1 MMLYIVIHEN
11 LIRNLKILVTFHRNG
26 FVYHAAYCV
35 VAVVVVG
42 FGVLGRFC
50 KSACGD
56 CYRDFRVCFFQI
68 R

>member
-1 MMLYIVIHEN
+1 MMLYIVIDEN

-26 FVYHAAYCV
+26 FVNHAAYCV

-42 FGVLGRFC
+42 FGVLGRIC

-56 CYRDFRVCFFQI
+56 C
-68 R
+68 